1 MSLEELK
8 LDSEEIS
15 SLLSIAKR
23 TRTKNAL
30 MAEKHKIDTEMVN
43 ISIKARAAIAQQTD
57 TKNRVKNVNG
67 EPSSKKYLVELNEYA
82 WDQSDKFVKLFVTLD
97 GVQKLTED
105 DVKVTFTEK
114 SILLLV
120 QNLNNKDYSL
130 TINNLLHPID
140 VVKSYR
146 KIKTGIVAIYMKK
159 IAEGKTWSHL
169 TTIEK
174 RLKDKQD
181 EEMKENMSG
190 DADGAIINLMK
201 KMFQNGDAQTKQMI
215 AKAWTESQEKI
226 MTGDRSSPYSME

>member
-15 SLLSIAKR
+15 SLLLVAKR

-30 MAEKHKIDTEMVN
+30 MAEKVKIDTEMVN
-43 ISIKARAAIAQQTD
+43 ISIKARAAAQAKTHQGP
-57 TKNRVKNVNG
+57 VKNANG

-105 DVKVTFTEK
+105 DVKVTFTDK

-120 QNLNNKDYSL
+120 ENLNNKDYSL

-146 KIKTGIVAIYMKK
+146 KIKTGIIAIYMKK
-159 IAEGKTWSHL
+159 SAEGEKWSHL

-190 DADGAIINLMK
+190 DADGAIIHLMK

-226 MTGDRSSPYSME
+226 MSGERSMME